1 MLFDILVLF
10 LLFLFSYN
18 WFIFFILSFFFKVFK
33 FIDYEV
39 NNVIASDNFI
49 SNDMEADENTSPYKY
64 NSLNDSFKAFDESD
78 YGSNVLIS
86 KSYKFL
92 KKFVSYP
99 LEVVYSKSL
108 IIYVPQMYQRV
119 DKELKKR
126 CILGFLYIWNLNC
139 SNKLKMK
146 MTSYLMQSYMKMMM
160 QNANNSTRPRQQQPT
175 QPMAQS
181 IDHLD

>member
-1 MLFDILVLF
+1 
-10 LLFLFSYN
+10 
-18 WFIFFILSFFFKVFK
+18 
-33 FIDYEV
+33 
-39 NNVIASDNFI
+39 
-49 SNDMEADENTSPYKY
+49 
-64 NSLNDSFKAFDESD
+64 
-78 YGSNVLIS
+78 
-86 KSYKFL
+86 
-92 KKFVSYP
+92 
-99 LEVVYSKSL
+99 
-108 IIYVPQMYQRV
+108 MYQRV